1 MYIKKETGKLGEDIA
16 GHYLKQNGY
25 VILDRNFECRQ
36 GEIDIIA
43 LDKKEIVFIEV
54 KTRTSNKYGAPSEAV
69 NKIKQKHMLQTIKYY
84 LYIRNLSDE
93 FIRIDVIEVYIN
105 NNVYKVNHIK
115 QAFEGWR
122 GKRVPKGAK
131 GDGEFWQK
139 IMQKLKGHLIQD
151 VLLVG
156 D

>member
-1 MYIKKETGKLGEDIA
+1 MYVNKETGKLGEDIA
-16 GHYLKQNGY
+16 VHYLKQNGY

-54 KTRTSNKYGAPSEAV
+54 KTRTSNKYGTPSEAV

-93 FIRIDVIEVYIN
+93 LIRIDVIEVYIK

-115 QAFEGWR
+115 QAFEG
-122 GKRVPKGAK
+122 
-131 GDGEFWQK
+131 
-139 IMQKLKGHLIQD
+139 
-151 VLLVG
+151 
-156 D
+156 

>member
-1 MYIKKETGKLGEDIA
+1 MYVNKETGKLGEDIA
-16 GHYLKQNGY
+16 VHYLKQNGY

-43 LDKKEIVFIEV
+43 LDEKEIVFVEV

-93 FIRIDVIEVYIN
+93 FIRIDVMEVYIK

-115 QAFEGWR
+115 QAFEG
-122 GKRVPKGAK
+122 
-131 GDGEFWQK
+131 
-139 IMQKLKGHLIQD
+139 
-151 VLLVG
+151 
-156 D
+156 

>member
-16 GHYLKQNGY
+16 EHFLKQNGY

-43 LDKKEIVFIEV
+43 LDKEEIVFIEV

-115 QAFEGWR
+115 QAFEG
-122 GKRVPKGAK
+122 
-131 GDGEFWQK
+131 
-139 IMQKLKGHLIQD
+139 
-151 VLLVG
+151 
-156 D
+156 

>member
-1 MYIKKETGKLGEDIA
+1 MYVNKETGKLGEDIA
-16 GHYLKQNGY
+16 VHYLKQNGY

-43 LDKKEIVFIEV
+43 LDKKKIVFIEV

-115 QAFEGWR
+115 QAFEG
-122 GKRVPKGAK
+122 
-131 GDGEFWQK
+131 
-139 IMQKLKGHLIQD
+139 
-151 VLLVG
+151 
-156 D
+156 

>member
-1 MYIKKETGKLGEDIA
+1 MYVNKETGKLGEDIA
-16 GHYLKQNGY
+16 VHYLKQNGY
-25 VILDRNFECRQ
+25 IILDRNFECRQ

-115 QAFEGWR
+115 QAFEG
-122 GKRVPKGAK
+122 
-131 GDGEFWQK
+131 
-139 IMQKLKGHLIQD
+139 
-151 VLLVG
+151 
-156 D
+156 

>member
-16 GHYLKQNGY
+16 VHYLKQNGY
-25 VILDRNFECRQ
+25 TILDRNFECRQ

-54 KTRTSNKYGAPSEAV
+54 KTRTSNKYGTPSEAV

-84 LYIRNLSDE
+84 LYTRNLSNE
-93 FIRIDVIEVYIN
+93 CVRIDVIEVYIN

-115 QAFEGWR
+115 QAFEG
-122 GKRVPKGAK
+122 
-131 GDGEFWQK
+131 
-139 IMQKLKGHLIQD
+139 
-151 VLLVG
+151 
-156 D
+156 

>member
-1 MYIKKETGKLGEDIA
+1 MYVNKETGKLGEDIA
-16 GHYLKQNGY
+16 VHYLKQNGY

-54 KTRTSNKYGAPSEAV
+54 KTRTSNKYGTPSEAV

-115 QAFEGWR
+115 QAFEG
-122 GKRVPKGAK
+122 
-131 GDGEFWQK
+131 
-139 IMQKLKGHLIQD
+139 
-151 VLLVG
+151 
-156 D
+156 

>member
-122 GKRVPKGAK
+122 P
-131 GDGEFWQK
+131 DGEFC
-139 IMQKLKGHLIQD
+139 
-151 VLLVG
+151 
-156 D
+156 